1 MREELRG
8 RIRRNYI
15 ELIQSS
21 SLYEATDEF
30 LSNGDITTADA
41 ETVELERTTQT
52 KNKALL
58 QILQM
63 KPDGLYEKILRL
75 LFREGHREL
84 VEKLTKD
91 LYDTTDL
98 QQESMFTT
106 IFSSPEPS
114 GSQGELIVYPC
125 SVVRPSV
132 VRRPPFS
139 KIFFSETAWPIKA
152 KFYMK
157 HLWEG
162 GTNVYINNPGHM
174 TKMAAMPIY
183 GKNPSK
189 IFFSRTT
196 GPISTKLGMK
206 HR

>member
-1 MREELRG
+1 MHKVMHMYDMSPLVFLG
-8 RIRRNYI
+8 RIF
-15 ELIQSS
+15 
-21 SLYEATDEF
+21 LYYN
-30 LSNGDITTADA
+30 LSFMMVKFI
-41 ETVELERTTQT
+41 
-52 KNKALL
+52 
-58 QILQM
+58 
-63 KPDGLYEKILRL
+63 
-75 LFREGHREL
+75 
-84 VEKLTKD
+84 
-91 LYDTTDL
+91 
-98 QQESMFTT
+98 
-106 IFSSPEPS
+106 SSPEPS

-132 VRRPPFS
+132 VRPSVVRRPPFS
-139 KIFFSETAWPIKA
+139 KIFSSETAWPIKA

-189 IFFSRTT
+189 IFFSGIT

-206 HR
+206 H

>member
-1 MREELRG
+1 MCSVLLKFFQKFYLTHRTYGSSNSNWYVKFQMFMSARAFW
-8 RIRRNYI
+8 RVNY
-15 ELIQSS
+15 
-21 SLYEATDEF
+21 F
-30 LSNGDITTADA
+30 CC
-41 ETVELERTTQT
+41 
-52 KNKALL
+52 
-58 QILQM
+58 
-63 KPDGLYEKILRL
+63 
-75 LFREGHREL
+75 F
-84 VEKLTKD
+84 
-91 LYDTTDL
+91 
-98 QQESMFTT
+98 
-106 IFSSPEPS
+106 FSSPEPS

-125 SVVRPSV
+125 SVVRPSS
-132 VRRPPFS
+132 VRHPPFS

-189 IFFSRTT
+189 IFFSGTT

>member
-1 MREELRG
+1 MVAQRSHSEACNLEKCTLP
-8 RIRRNYI
+8 YI
-15 ELIQSS
+15 
-21 SLYEATDEF
+21 YF
-30 LSNGDITTADA
+30 
-41 ETVELERTTQT
+41 VF
-52 KNKALL
+52 KC
-58 QILQM
+58 
-63 KPDGLYEKILRL
+63 
-75 LFREGHREL
+75 L
-84 VEKLTKD
+84 V
-91 LYDTTDL
+91 
-98 QQESMFTT
+98 
-106 IFSSPEPS
+106 SSPEPS

-132 VRRPPFS
+132 RPSSVRRPSVRRPPFS

-157 HLWEG
+157 HLWER

-189 IFFSRTT
+189 IFFSGTT
-196 GPISTKLGMK
+196 GPSSTKLGMK